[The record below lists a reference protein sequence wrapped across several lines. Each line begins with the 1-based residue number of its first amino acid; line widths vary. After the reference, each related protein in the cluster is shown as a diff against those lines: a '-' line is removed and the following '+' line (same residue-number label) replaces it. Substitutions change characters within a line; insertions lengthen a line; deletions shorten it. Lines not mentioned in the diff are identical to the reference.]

1 MHFSLRRFRL
11 LLPSTLLILSSAV
24 DAQEVGIYFDEQAQ
38 TCVANIESFGTPVQ
52 AYVFGF
58 VEAGTLLNG
67 AVLRVELLPGF
78 EMSDVELPKG
88 RTDLEGDLTSS
99 EGADLTLADCP
110 VASGPILLLKFK
122 LAYLVPGGEPADVV
136 LELKGGTLVADSL
149 VLQKPQLKVCDPQDP
164 LGGDF
169 ELLESQ
175 SVLSTLNCT
184 GDCPC
189 TTAVSRRSWTH
200 IKSLYRKP

>member
-1 MHFSLRRFRL
+1 
-11 LLPSTLLILSSAV
+11 V
-24 DAQEVGIYFDEQAQ
+24 GAQEVGIYFDEQAQ

-58 VEAGTLLNG
+58 VDAGTLLNG
-67 AVLRVELLPGF
+67 AVLRLELPAGF
-78 EMSDVELPKG
+78 EMNDVELPKG
-88 RTDLEGDLTSS
+88 QTNMEGDLTSPD
-99 EGADLTLADCP
+99 GVDLTLADCP
-110 VASGPILLLKFK
+110 LASGPVLLLKFK

-136 LELKGGTLVADSL
+136 LELKGGTIVADS
-149 VLQKPQLKVCDPQDP
+149 VTQQKPQLKLCDPDDP

-184 GDCPC
+184 GECPC